1 MKLSKRNILKLLQLQ
16 DDWKQFIFIIKS
28 EIDGITAVSDSSS
41 KAIVKIIWVNVKNHT
56 LSIIGSFLRL
66 SGRFSEKRL
75 ESACQRVLFYG
86 FDSLDMIRTVLME
99 RLDMLP
105 LDSNTDIYGQPELF

>member
-16 DDWKQFIFIIKS
+16 DDWKQFIFILKS
-28 EIDGITAVSDSSS
+28 EIDGITAVSDGPSE
-41 KAIVKIIWVNVKNHT
+41 ALIKIIWVNVKNHT
-56 LSIIGSFLRL
+56 LSIVGSFLRL
-66 SGRFSEKRL
+66 ARRFSEKRL

-86 FDSLDMIRTVLME
+86 FDSIDMIKTVLTE
-99 RLDMLP
+99 SLDMLP